1 MNNFFLLLLIV
12 SCSTFRPES
21 TDSLG
26 SSLLPSWIF
35 SPYDLCKESQEL
47 CATGEGKTFQEAD
60 LSALS
65 NLGSIFEVQISS
77 DTKSY
82 TYSSQSYP
90 WQGAVSQEVNQLM
103 SQSVNEIL
111 QSVQIKNR
119 FKKDKVSYSLA
130 SLDRGIVQNLLLEK
144 LKKLDGEI
152 TDLWGRKQRTSFRKM
167 FSLSLEREKIKEKYA
182 VVSGKLHQSSVTH
195 SQIMSWRASRPL
207 TEPILLKTGNT
218 PDWVIE
224 KLKDLFTEAGFNLEK
239 NPAVRV
245 LVLNM
250 NSIREYLNVEGFEKY
265 TFSLTLTSFIKGK
278 KQKELNVKETF
289 TGRNQQDALFKA
301 KAYFSNYIENHLSD
315 LNFD

>member
-1 MNNFFLLLLIV
+1 
-12 SCSTFRPES
+12 
-21 TDSLG
+21 
-26 SSLLPSWIF
+26 
-35 SPYDLCKESQEL
+35 L

-90 WQGAVSQEVNQLM
+90 WGGAVSQEVNQLM

-195 SQIMSWRASRPL
+195 SQIVSWRASRPL

-224 KLKDLFTEAGFNLEK
+224 KLKDLFTEAGFILEK